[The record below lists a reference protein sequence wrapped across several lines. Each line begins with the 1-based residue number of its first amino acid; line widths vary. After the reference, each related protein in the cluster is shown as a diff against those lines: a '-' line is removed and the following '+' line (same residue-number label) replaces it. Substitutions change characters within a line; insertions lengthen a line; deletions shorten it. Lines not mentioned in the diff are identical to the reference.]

1 MDKSERSKL
10 TQLILKDEVYAIAG
24 AAIEVHRELGPGFL
38 ESVYQ
43 EAMKLEL
50 SARSVPF
57 EAEKPISI
65 EYKGQRLSQNY
76 FADLVCFG
84 QIIVE
89 LKALSRLS
97 GSEQGPSSQLP
108 QSHRFQSWRSH
119 QLRQPRQSW
128 NGSDLSDNTH
138 YPRKAQS
145 YPKIFLRAPSCPSW
159 ILPERTELT
168 QLILKDSRKAPSCP
182 KIFLRAPSCPSWINP
197 KGRN

>member
-24 AAIEVHRELGPGFL
+24 AAIEVHRELGPGLL

-65 EYKGQRLSQNY
+65 EYKGQRLSQKY
-76 FADLVCFG
+76 FADLVCFE

-97 GSEQGPSSQLP
+97 GSEQAQVLNYLKATGFKVGVLINFGSRGKLEWK
-108 QSHRFQSWRSH
+108 RFVR
-119 QLRQPRQSW
+119 
-128 NGSDLSDNTH
+128 
-138 YPRKAQS
+138 
-145 YPKIFLRAPSCPSW
+145 
-159 ILPERTELT
+159 
-168 QLILKDSRKAPSCP
+168 
-182 KIFLRAPSCPSWINP
+182 
-197 KGRN
+197 

>member
-1 MDKSERSKL
+1 M

-76 FADLVCFG
+76 FADFVCFE

-97 GSEQGPSSQLP
+97 GSEQAQVLNYLKATGFKVGVLIN
-108 QSHRFQSWRSH
+108 F
-119 QLRQPRQSW
+119 
-128 NGSDLSDNTH
+128 GS
-138 YPRKAQS
+138 R
-145 YPKIFLRAPSCPSW
+145 
-159 ILPERTELT
+159 
-168 QLILKDSRKAPSCP
+168 
-182 KIFLRAPSCPSWINP
+182 
-197 KGRN
+197 G

>member
-1 MDKSERSKL
+1 M

-76 FADLVCFG
+76 FADFVCFG

-97 GSEQGPSSQLP
+97 GSEQAQVLNYLKATGFKVGVLINFGSRGKLEWK
-108 QSHRFQSWRSH
+108 RFVR
-119 QLRQPRQSW
+119 
-128 NGSDLSDNTH
+128 
-138 YPRKAQS
+138 
-145 YPKIFLRAPSCPSW
+145 
-159 ILPERTELT
+159 
-168 QLILKDSRKAPSCP
+168 
-182 KIFLRAPSCPSWINP
+182 
-197 KGRN
+197 

>member
-1 MDKSERSKL
+1 M

-76 FADLVCFG
+76 FADFVCFE

-97 GSEQGPSSQLP
+97 GSEQAQVLNYLKATGFKVGVLINFGSRGKLEWK
-108 QSHRFQSWRSH
+108 RFVR
-119 QLRQPRQSW
+119 
-128 NGSDLSDNTH
+128 
-138 YPRKAQS
+138 
-145 YPKIFLRAPSCPSW
+145 
-159 ILPERTELT
+159 
-168 QLILKDSRKAPSCP
+168 
-182 KIFLRAPSCPSWINP
+182 
-197 KGRN
+197 